1 MMNGWKTQK
10 EVDEIRRR
18 YPVGTRI
25 ELEYMDERDMPPG
38 LKGIVDHVDDQGQL
52 HMTWENGRSLALVPG
67 VDDFCILPEQAEKP
81 YEDNLE
87 NEEEMER

>member
-10 EVDEIRRR
+10 EAEEIRRR
-18 YPVGTRI
+18 YQAGTRI

-38 LKGIVDHVDDQGQL
+38 LKGIVDYVDDQGQL
-52 HMTWENGRSLALVPG
+52 HMTWENGKSLALVPG
-67 VDDFCILPEQAEKP
+67 VDDFRILPEQEEEP
-81 YEDNLE
+81 CEDDPE

>member
-38 LKGIVDHVDDQGQL
+38 LKGIVGFV
-52 HMTWENGRSLALVPG
+52 
-67 VDDFCILPEQAEKP
+67 K
-81 YEDNLE
+81 
-87 NEEEMER
+87 

>member
-1 MMNGWKTQK
+1 MMNGWKMQK
-10 EVDEIRRR
+10 EADEIRRR

-52 HMTWENGRSLALVPG
+52 HMIWENGRSLALVPG
-67 VDDFCILPEQAEKP
+67 VGDFRILPEQAEEP
-81 YEDNLE
+81 YEDNLG
-87 NEEEMER
+87 NEEERER

>member
-1 MMNGWKTQK
+1 MMNGWKTQE
-10 EVDEIRRR
+10 EVEEIRRR
-18 YPVGTRI
+18 YPEGTRI

-67 VDDFCILPEQAEKP
+67 VDDFRILPEQAEEL